1 MDTMPISRET
11 IKALREAK
19 AWSQAHLAEAA
30 GLSLRTVQRM
40 EAEGTASA
48 ETRLAVAAALDVP
61 VDTLG
66 PPAAAAPAPVIEP
79 EPDDGGA
86 SGNLL
91 VFVVS
96 AAGILYAIW
105 LGSGLPPRVASHF
118 GVTGDANGW
127 MTRDQFVGV
136 MLFVLGVLPPLMQW
150 GMTRALRT
158 GKRLRIPDAAYW
170 LSAARRP
177 ATERWLRRHFALFC
191 AALPLFLARVFWLVA
206 QANRGA
212 PAHPMLDNGAMLT
225 SLGLFLAATAVWV
238 AVMNRHFR
246 R

>member
-48 ETRLAVAAALDVP
+48 ETRLAVAAALNVP
-61 VDTLG
+61 VESLN
-66 PPAAAAPAPVIEP
+66 PPAAAVAAPVIEP

-86 SGNLL
+86 PGHLL
-91 VFVVS
+91 VFVTS
-96 AAGILYAIW
+96 AAGILYSIW
-105 LGSGLPPRVASHF
+105 LGSTLPPVVASHF
-118 GVTGDANGW
+118 GVTGDANGY
-127 MTRDQFVGV
+127 MTRDQFVGL
-136 MLFVLGVLPPLMQW
+136 MLFVLGALPPLMQW
-150 GMTRALRT
+150 GMTRALR
-158 GKRLRIPDAAYW
+158 KRKTLRIPDAAYW
-170 LSAARRP
+170 LAESRRP

-191 AALPLFLARVFWLVA
+191 AALPMFLAWVFWLVA
-206 QANRGA
+206 RANRGA

-225 SLGLFLAATAVWV
+225 SLAIFLVATAVWV
-238 AVMNRHFR
+238 GVMNRHFR